1 MRDVEIRPMRDEDV
15 VDADRVCAEVIY
27 SSFDGELESPYVSAD
42 GELDLAAWAHDAFAL
57 ALPSQLTCREDC
69 AGLCAQCGAN
79 LNEEP
84 DHAHDAAP
92 DPRWAKLS
100 ELRFD

>member
-1 MRDVEIRPMRDEDV
+1 MKKHTPAEIGGTLRDLLLGRTV
-15 VDADRVCAEVIY
+15 
-27 SSFDGELESPYVSAD
+27 
-42 GELDLAAWAHDAFAL
+42 HDIDIAL
-57 ALPSQLTCREDC
+57 TLPAQITCRPEC

-84 DHAHDAAP
+84 EHAHETAP

-100 ELRFD
+100 ELKFE